1 VSTLSSI
8 AVIFR
13 AGADVDAAAADLV
26 SLANLTYAKCSGMF
40 NGTLMVA
47 RPKDSVR
54 EVASLWDETFRARGR
69 ELERRTEEAR
79 LDRIERK
86 LDWLHDIAVRNHLVT
101 AGIKPEP
108 LRPWPGPTP
117 TPTSPEGAES

>member
-1 VSTLSSI
+1 
-8 AVIFR
+8 VIFR

-86 LDWLHDIAVRNHLVT
+86 LDWLASAWVS
-101 AGIKPEP
+101 GG
-108 LRPWPGPTP
+108 RPPSMKWPGDTP
-117 TPTSPEGAES
+117 ASSPEGAES